1 MNLHLKSKS
10 DIVGVITAIY
20 LKYNPFF
27 NVFIGTNPRASF
39 YRNYIHQIYLM
50 ARLAF
55 QRPIRVM
62 VADEIGLGKT
72 VEAIRIL
79 KHLKLVDQIKKVLII
94 VPPILLDQW
103 IEKDLKNLGIRP
115 IVIDRNNI
123 QELYE
128 KAKQGLIDEGIFI
141 GSMDKLKLSTSD
153 EVETTRYPY
162 FEFINSV
169 HWDLVIIDEAHK
181 LSYIGTTP
189 SLRYERLG
197 SIICRNN
204 AEHCVLLT
212 ATPHR
217 GRTEDFL
224 SRLVLL
230 DKSFI
235 PRPSE
240 LSRKVETLGL
250 RTALFQLI
258 TDVIFFRRV
267 KEDINKLENK
277 EIFKPAH
284 QYPVLIHVPEEIKKL
299 QLRIL
304 DFVTLGLDRYY
315 VDPKLK
321 GVRELLRK
329 LIIKR
334 AMSSEAALLNTFM
347 RIGARRGGITEEEL
361 QKLSSKLEEYISG
374 EESETEIDV
383 EIEKF
388 IEAVLSFVDSIRAE
402 KLRREIEDII
412 REIKRIINEGKSP
425 KINALADIVELALG
439 KDVPEELKETFK
451 DIVGGRIIVFTEFRD
466 TAHQIFTQLQ
476 RVLEKRIGNIPI
488 RLVRRADEMKREYL
502 TSTKS
507 SAEILRYLS
516 IIPTPDGNFIGFA
529 LLTSE
534 SKKYLSVFQRMLE
547 DQRFATVILIST
559 DVAAEG
565 LNMQAA
571 NIVINYE
578 ITWSPMKRDQRIG
591 RVWRLGQRRNV
602 YIFDFHMG
610 TDFERSILENFTIK
624 IITIAEE
631 TGYTTLQYK
640 GIAFYIPY
648 AIASEE
654 ESYALRVVELEKF
667 SESAVLDNVAAAL
680 KRAFLPKGL
689 DEKILGEELS
699 RLAID
704 IIRFTRQLRK
714 ELETLSRFRA
724 NPDKVRKEVKLLL
737 GFENE
742 NDALKAAIY
751 LLKLLSELGLAKVQ
765 DLGHI
770 MYVNGQRV
778 NKHSLRDLV
787 DILSRII
794 GDYLNRPVNINEID
808 KPILMLVGG
817 TNDFE
822 SAFLTFI
829 VAESKSRREGINK
842 LLYVEPLL
850 IVDSKGYVKVLR
862 GSELIIKL
870 HSMLSNATLSTID
883 NATFKAISSKYTA
896 VARSLTQFLMEV
908 SRVLHEKP
916 MRYIRSKELSEFRLK
931 SSSLIPN
938 GIEPQI
944 RLVEKPLVVFVSS
957 PYITPQLQ
965 AEIREEQVPILT
977 PTRAVSPEKKERVKT
992 VSENLVKTYFEN
1004 LGYKVVKRS
1013 EYAPYDFEL
1022 YDREGNLIGYIEVKG
1037 HETSEPVAELSQ
1049 NEEEFARRNQD
1060 KYIVCV
1066 VTDAL
1071 TSPKILCKNY
1081 KELRRIR
1088 VYIEKAFKYL
1098 YNLGEKQ
1105 E

>member
-1 MNLHLKSKS
+1 MNLHLKSKN
-10 DIVGVITAIY
+10 DIVSVITAIY

-27 NVFIGTNPRASF
+27 NMFIGTNPRASF

-128 KAKQGLIDEGIFI
+128 KTKQGLIDEGIFI

-162 FEFINSV
+162 FEFINSA

-277 EIFKPAH
+277 EVFKPAH

-388 IEAVLSFVDSIRAE
+388 IEAVSSFVDSIRAE

-412 REIKRIINEGKSP
+412 REVKRIINEGKSP
-425 KINALADIVELALG
+425 KISALADIVELALG
-439 KDVPEELKETFK
+439 RDVPGDLKETFK
-451 DIVGGRIIVFTEFRD
+451 DIISGRIIVFTEFRD
-466 TAHQIFTQLQ
+466 TAYQIFTQLQ
-476 RVLEKRIGNIPI
+476 RVLEKRIGNILI
-488 RLVRRADEMKREYL
+488 RLARRADEMKRKYL
-502 TSTKS
+502 TSTKL
-507 SAEILRYLS
+507 SAEILKYMN

-547 DQRFATVILIST
+547 DQQFATVVLIST

-591 RVWRLGQRRNV
+591 RVWRLGQKRDV
-602 YIFDFHMG
+602 YVFDFHMG

-654 ESYALRVVELEKF
+654 ESYTLRVVELEKF
-667 SESAVLDNVAAAL
+667 SESAVLGNVATAL

-689 DEKILGEELS
+689 DEKILEEELS

-714 ELETLSRFRA
+714 ELEALSRFRA

-751 LLKLLSELGLAKVQ
+751 LLKLLSELGLTKVQ
-765 DLGHI
+765 DLGRI

-778 NKHSLRDLV
+778 IKHSLRDLV

-808 KPILMLVGG
+808 KPILMFVGG

-829 VAESKSRREGINK
+829 VAESKSRGEGINK
-842 LLYVEPLL
+842 LLYLEPLL
-850 IVDSKGYVKVLR
+850 IVDSKGHIKVLR

-870 HSMLSNATLSTID
+870 HSMFSNATLSTID

-896 VARSLTQFLMEV
+896 VARSLTRFLMEN

-916 MRYIRSKELSEFRLK
+916 MRYICSKELSEFRPK

-938 GIEPQI
+938 GIEPQV
-944 RLVEKPLVVFVSS
+944 RLVEKPLAMFVSS
-957 PYITPQLQ
+957 PYIAPQLQ
-965 AEIREEQVPILT
+965 VETKEEQVPTLT
-977 PTRAVSPEKKERVKT
+977 PILSVSPEKKEKVK
-992 VSENLVKTYFEN
+992 VISENLVKTYFEN
-1004 LGYKVVKRS
+1004 LGYKVIKRS
-1013 EYAPYDFEL
+1013 EYTPYDFEL
-1022 YDREGNLIGYIEVKG
+1022 YDEEGNLIGYVEVKG
-1037 HETSEPVAELSQ
+1037 HETKEPIVELSQ
-1049 NEEEFARRNQD
+1049 NEFNFAQQNKD

-1066 VTDAL
+1066 VTNAL
-1071 TSPKILCKNY
+1071 TSPRIQCVTFD
-1081 KELRRIR
+1081 ELRKIGVYRIEIYK
-1088 VYIEKAFKYL
+1088 YIYR
-1098 YNLGEKQ
+1098 LGES
-1105 E
+1105 

>member
-1 MNLHLKSKS
+1 MSLHLKSKD
-10 DIVGVITAIY
+10 DIVSVITAIY

-27 NVFIGTNPRASF
+27 NVFIDTNPGASF
-39 YRNYIHQIYLM
+39 YQNYIHQIYLM
-50 ARLAF
+50 ARLVF

-103 IEKDLKNLGIRP
+103 IENDLKNLGIKP
-115 IVIDRNNI
+115 ILIDRNNI
-123 QELYE
+123 LELYE
-128 KAKQGLIDEGIFI
+128 KAEQGLINEGIFI

-197 SIICRNN
+197 SNICRDK

-277 EIFKPAH
+277 EIFKSAH

-304 DFVTLGLDRYY
+304 DFATLGLDRYY
-315 VDPKLK
+315 VDPRLK

-334 AMSSEAALLNTFM
+334 AMSSEEALLNTFM
-347 RIGARRGGITEEEL
+347 RIGARREGVTEEEL
-361 QKLSSKLEEYISG
+361 QRLSSKLEEYISG
-374 EESETEIDV
+374 EESETEIDD

-388 IEAVLSFVDSIRAE
+388 VETVSSFVDSTRAE
-402 KLRREIEDII
+402 ELRKEIEDII
-412 REIKRIINEGKSP
+412 REVKRIINEGKNP
-425 KINALADIVELALG
+425 KINALADIVELTLG
-439 KDVPEELKETFK
+439 KDLPEDLKETFK
-451 DIVGGRIIVFTEFRD
+451 DIIGGRIIAFTEFRD

-476 RVLEKRIGNIPI
+476 RVLEKRIGNVPI

-502 TSTKS
+502 TLAN
-507 SAEILRYLS
+507 SAELSNYLS

-565 LNMQAA
+565 LNMQVA

-591 RVWRLGQRRNV
+591 RVWRLGQKRNV

-631 TGYTTLQYK
+631 TGYTALQYK
-640 GIAFYIPY
+640 GIAFYIPH
-648 AIASEE
+648 ATASEE

-667 SESAVLDNVAAAL
+667 SESAVLDNVATAL
-680 KRAFLPKGL
+680 KRALSPEGL
-689 DEKILGEELS
+689 DVKILGEALTK
-699 RLAID
+699 LAID
-704 IIRFTRQLRK
+704 IIRFTRQLRR
-714 ELETLSRFRA
+714 ELEALSRFRTG
-724 NPDKVRKEVKLLL
+724 PDEVRREVKLLL

-742 NDALKAAIY
+742 DDVLKAAIY

-765 DLGHI
+765 DLGDI
-770 MYVNGQRV
+770 TYVNGQRV
-778 NKHSLRDLV
+778 NKRSLRDLV
-787 DILSRII
+787 DVLSKIV
-794 GDYLNRPVNINEID
+794 GDYLNRPVNINEVD
-808 KPILMLVGG
+808 RPILMLVGG

-822 SAFLTFI
+822 NAFLTFI
-829 VAESKSRREGINK
+829 VAEPKSKGESISK

-850 IVDSKGYVKVLR
+850 IVESKGYVKVLR
-862 GSELIIKL
+862 GSELITKL
-870 HSMLSNATLSTID
+870 HNMLPNATLSTID

-896 VARSLTQFLMEV
+896 VANLLTQFVMEI
-908 SRVLHEKP
+908 SRVLREKP
-916 MRYIRSKELSEFRLK
+916 TRYIHSGELSKLRQK

-938 GIEPQI
+938 DIEPQI
-944 RLVEKPLVVFVSS
+944 RLVENPLAVFISS
-957 PYITPQLQ
+957 PYITPQLR
-965 AEIREEQVPILT
+965 AEAKEERVPILT
-977 PTRAVSPEKKERVKT
+977 PTRSVSPEKKEKVKV

-1013 EYAPYDFEL
+1013 EYTPYDFEL
-1022 YDREGNLIGYIEVKG
+1022 YDEEGNLVGYVEVKG
-1037 HETSEPVAELSQ
+1037 HETNEPIVELSQ
-1049 NEEEFARRNQD
+1049 NEFNFAQQNKD
-1060 KYIVCV
+1060 KYTVCV
-1066 VTDAL
+1066 VTNAL
-1071 TSPKILCKNY
+1071 TSPRIQCVTFD
-1081 KELRRIR
+1081 ELRKKGVYRIEIYK
-1088 VYIEKAFKYL
+1088 YIYRLDE
-1098 YNLGEKQ
+1098 GWQ
-1105 E
+1105 